1 MKTPPTD
8 TQILAAIKADAS
20 EHAAYANVL
29 ICSTVAIRRAC
40 RATVAE
46 IVRVARA
53 SGWTVDCGDKILT
66 RNINVT
72 P

>member
-8 TQILAAIKADAS
+8 AQILASIKAAARED
-20 EHAAYANVL
+20 AAYANVL
-29 ICSTVAIRRAC
+29 ICSTADIRRAS

-53 SGWTVDCGDKILT
+53 SGWTADCGDKILT
-66 RNINVT
+66 CNA
-72 P
+72 

>member
-1 MKTPPTD
+1 MNAKPAD
-8 TQILAAIKADAS
+8 AVILAALKADAR

-29 ICSTVAIRRAC
+29 ICSTAQIRRAC

-53 SGWTVDCGDKILT
+53 SGWTVDGGDKILT
-66 RNINVT
+66 MVGV
-72 P
+72 

>member
-8 TQILAAIKADAS
+8 AQILAAIKADAR
-20 EHAAYANVL
+20 EHAAYTGVL
-29 ICSTVAIRRAC
+29 IASTAQIRRAC

-53 SGWTVDCGDKILT
+53 SGWTVDCGDKILE
-66 RNINVT
+66 RVVS
-72 P
+72 

>member
-8 TQILAAIKADAS
+8 AQILAAIKADAR
-20 EHAAYANVL
+20 EHAAYAGVL
-29 ICSTVAIRRAC
+29 IASTAKIRRAC

-53 SGWTVDCGDKILT
+53 DGWTADCGDKILT
-66 RNINVT
+66 T
-72 P
+72 AA

>member
-8 TQILAAIKADAS
+8 AQILAAIKAGAR
-20 EHAAYANVL
+20 EHAAYADGL
-29 ICSTVAIRRAC
+29 ICSTADIRRAC

-66 RNINVT
+66 CNA
-72 P
+72 

>member
-8 TQILAAIKADAS
+8 AQILTAIKADAR

-29 ICSTVAIRRAC
+29 ICSTADIRRAC

-53 SGWTVDCGDKILT
+53 SGWTVECDDKILT
-66 RNINVT
+66 RVVA
-72 P
+72 

>member
-8 TQILAAIKADAS
+8 AQILAAIKADAR
-20 EHAAYANVL
+20 EHAAYAGVL
-29 ICSTVAIRRAC
+29 IASTAQIRRAC

-66 RNINVT
+66 MAVS
-72 P
+72 